1 MDTTKITYE
10 KVESAVRRL
19 PAQRLKTALLF
30 IEFLEQLTEHDL
42 DVNDAEDTDLWAAVL
57 AHESYKQT
65 HLNEPAETYSTAEEF
80 LNATGDR

>member
-30 IEFLEQLTEHDL
+30 IEFLEQLTDHDL
-42 DVNDAEDTDLWAAVL
+42 DVGDTEDADLWAAVL
-57 AHESYKQT
+57 AHESHKQT
-65 HLNEPAETYSTAEEF
+65 QLNEPSETYSTPEEF
-80 LNATGDR
+80 LKATDDR